1 MLKDLT
7 YRVHKAIYLGE
18 DLSLLREEVSS
29 LHRILKN
36 KIDELREGGEYEK
49 ADDYCVVLLEVA
61 DLLHLVKNPHI
72 MDMYDNIYEQEMKE
86 EKEMKNEIIVIE
98 TKKEDVKMN
107 TFIGKVKVGF
117 DKFSNSKFAKGVKKV
132 VKASY
137 EFAKDLVKDHW
148 KDFTLASTT
157 TIAAGSVIGGFGG
170 LVGGFATYIAFKF
183 LLQVINHYLKG
194 GKIDLIDLL
203 GDAFNFP
210 LYLMVFILLLVF
222 VFPTILNGAI
232 LAWAY
237 ALIWVLA

>member
-18 DLSLLREEVSS
+18 DLSSLKREVYS
-29 LHRILKN
+29 LKRKLENRIV
-36 KIDELREGGEYEK
+36 ELRKGGDYEK
-49 ADDYCVVLLEVA
+49 ASEVGFILLEVA
-61 DLLHLVKNPHI
+61 DLLHFLKYPHV
-72 MDMYDNIYEQEMKE
+72 MDNYDNVYEQEME
-86 EKEMKNEIIVIE
+86 EKKMKNEIIVIE
-98 TKKEDVKMN
+98 TKNKEDVKMN
-107 TFIGKVKVGF
+107 FIEKFKVGF
-117 DKFSNSKFAKGVKKV
+117 DKISNSNVVKRVKKV

-157 TIAAGSVIGGFGG
+157 TIAAGSLIGGFGG
-170 LVGGFATYIAFKF
+170 LAGGFATYIAFKF
-183 LLQVINHYLKG
+183 LLQVINYYLKG

-203 GDAFNFP
+203 GDAFNYP

-237 ALIWVLA
+237 ALVWVFA

>member
-1 MLKDLT
+1 MLKELT
-7 YRVHKAIYLGE
+7 YRVHKSIYLGE

-29 LHRILKN
+29 LHKELKR

-49 ADDYCVVLLEVA
+49 AEDYCFILIKVA

-72 MDMYDNIYEQEMKE
+72 MDNYENVYEEEMKKKVE
-86 EKEMKNEIIVIE
+86 EKKMEEKKMKNEIIVIE
-98 TKKEDVKMN
+98 TKNKEDVKMN

-117 DKFSNSKFAKGVKKV
+117 DKFAKGVKKV

-148 KDFTLASTT
+148 KDFTLASTA
-157 TIAAGSVIGGFGG
+157 TIAAGSFIGGFGG

-222 VFPTILNGAI
+222 VFPMLIK
-232 LAWAY
+232 AWAY
-237 ALIWVLA
+237 ALVWVLA